1 MKQVKLETQKKKL
14 PKSEIELTIT
24 IPQEEIK
31 KAIEKTYAKLAP
43 KVEVTGFRPGKAPRE
58 KILAKLG
65 PILYEQT
72 LNYLLPE
79 ATMITLEKEGL
90 TPLDSVRYNIEKFE
104 AEGEIVYTATFPVFP
119 DIRIGNLNKIKVTK
133 TKATITEK
141 EIEEALNIMFAN
153 WKKLEEEKFEA
164 EKKELEKTKKVKD
177 TDKAQA
183 ILKYS
188 KPTDQWA
195 KDQENLKVKNL
206 AELREKIREELRRQ
220 KESIAEA
227 DFQNEIVRQAVKLS
241 KIEAPAIFI
250 KEELN
255 RRVEGYKSRLEQL
268 GLKFED
274 FLRAQ
279 KMTIEKLKEGMSD
292 NAKAFVESEMFLLL
306 YAKEKDIEVGEEE
319 VQKQIDETEDK
330 ETRKKLNTTDG
341 RRYIKDVLQ
350 KQKAFNHL
358 VDFVKKKRKS

>member
-79 ATMITLEKEGL
+79 ATMMTLEKEGL
-90 TPLDSVRYNIEKFE
+90 TPLDKVRYNIEKFE
-104 AEGEIVYTATFPVFP
+104 AEGELVYTATFPIFP
-119 DIRIGNLNKIKVTK
+119 EVKIGNLKKIKVK
-133 TKATITEK
+133 KEK
-141 EIEEALNIMFAN
+141 VKVTDEDVEKVLNEMFEEWKRSEEAKFKEEKGKIEE
-153 WKKLEEEKFEA
+153 
-164 EKKELEKTKKVKD
+164 TKKVKD
-177 TDKAQA
+177 ADKAQV

-195 KDQENLKVKNL
+195 KEETNLKVENL
-206 AELREKIREELRRQ
+206 AELREKIRKEVTKQ

-227 DFQNEIVRQAVKLS
+227 EYQNSIITQAIKLS
-241 KIEAPAIFI
+241 QIIIPQIFI
-250 KEELN
+250 EQELD
-255 RRVEGYKSRLEQL
+255 RRIDRYKARLDQL

-279 KMTIEKLKEGMSD
+279 NTTVEKLREGMSD
-292 NAKAFVESEMFLLL
+292 NAKAFIESEIFLLK
-306 YAKEKDIEVGEEE
+306 YAEQEGIKIDEKE
-319 VQKQIDETEDK
+319 VQKQIDEIKDTKTMEK
-330 ETRKKLNTTDG
+330 FGTPDG
-341 RRYIKDVLQ
+341 HRYIREVLL
-350 KQKAFNHL
+350 KQKAFNRL
-358 VDFVKKKRKS
+358 LEVVVGKK